1 MEDDAAMIKSQVL
14 IYDAD
19 CRLCAILAR
28 WLSKA
33 DVLHRITW
41 TPYQNL
47 EVPPSGLSWD
57 DLKRSA
63 YLVGIGQ
70 QHFEGF
76 YAFRMLTV
84 RIRLLTPLAPV
95 FWFPGMSVIGAA
107 LYRWVARNRYR
118 FFGCT

>member
-1 MEDDAAMIKSQVL
+1 MIKSQVL

-63 YLVGIGQ
+63 YLVGIG
-70 QHFEGF
+70 
-76 YAFRMLTV
+76 
-84 RIRLLTPLAPV
+84 
-95 FWFPGMSVIGAA
+95 
-107 LYRWVARNRYR
+107 
-118 FFGCT
+118 